1 MKKSRY
7 TESQILQILKQNES
21 GVSVPD
27 LCREHGVSTA
37 CFYQWRAKYS
47 GMDAS
52 MMKRMKELEDENR
65 RLKKMYAEEKL
76 KCEIAKEAIEESGKA
91 IST

>member
-7 TESQILQILKQNES
+7 TDTQIIAILKQNEAGIS
-21 GVSVPD
+21 VSD
-27 LCREHGVSTA
+27 LCREHGMSQA
-37 CFYQWRAKYS
+37 SFYQWRSKYG

-52 MMKRMKELEDENR
+52 LMKRMKELEDENR

-76 KCEIAKEAIEESGKA
+76 KQEILKEAMRKKW
-91 IST
+91 

>member
-7 TESQILQILKQNES
+7 TDTQIIAILKQNES
-21 GVSVPD
+21 GTSVAD
-27 LCREHGVSTA
+27 LCREHGMSQA
-37 CFYQWRAKYS
+37 SFYKWRSKYG

-52 MMKRMKELEDENR
+52 LMKQMKELKEENR

-76 KCEIAKEAIEESGKA
+76 KAEIVKEALEKKW
-91 IST
+91 

>member
-7 TESQILQILKQNES
+7 TDSQILAILKQNEA
-21 GVSVPD
+21 GTSVVD
-27 LCREHGVSTA
+27 LCREHGMSDAT
-37 CFYQWRAKYS
+37 FYKWRAKFG

-52 MMKRMKELEDENR
+52 LMKRMKELEDENR

-76 KCEIAKEAIEESGKA
+76 KAEIAREAIEKKW
-91 IST
+91 